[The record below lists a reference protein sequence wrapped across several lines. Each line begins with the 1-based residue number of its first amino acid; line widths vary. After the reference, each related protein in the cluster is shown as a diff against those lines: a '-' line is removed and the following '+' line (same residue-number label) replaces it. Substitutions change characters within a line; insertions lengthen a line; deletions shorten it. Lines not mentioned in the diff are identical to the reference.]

1 MRTNEEWLHEE
12 KLERPVFLLA
22 RSFTKAF
29 DDAPCEPLGKE
40 MFLHREMPFHL
51 QHCTIPFK
59 VSGEPDFTVYANN
72 YKSAPVFL
80 PSCPTELFLNTQP
93 LVKEVLSSTIRTNPT
108 PRKLRHC
115 VKCKSEEKKKKQ

>member
-40 MFLHREMPFHL
+40 MFLHRDAIPLATLYH
-51 QHCTIPFK
+51 TI
-59 VSGEPDFTVYANN
+59 
-72 YKSAPVFL
+72 
-80 PSCPTELFLNTQP
+80 
-93 LVKEVLSSTIRTNPT
+93 
-108 PRKLRHC
+108 
-115 VKCKSEEKKKKQ
+115 